1 MPRSTVELTGAWELA
16 AIDFCPMTHETA
28 DNHWD
33 VVVVGAG
40 PAGASAARVAAD
52 HGARV
57 LLLDKARFPRYKTC
71 GGGLIGV
78 SRNYL
83 APGVSYDFDRR
94 ISAVGFSRHMGRITR
109 RSGPDAAL
117 VMVQR
122 ETFDQQNVDAAVA
135 AGAEFRDGVNV
146 RSISEADSLV
156 TLTSDKGTFTAAVV
170 VGADGSGGRIGRYVG
185 VEIEQADLGLEA
197 EIPMPKGEHWRNT
210 ALLDWGPR
218 PGTYAWVFPK
228 KDALTVGV
236 IEAKGNAPHTREYL
250 NQWLSRLGMA
260 TTPPLHESGHLTQW
274 RKVGTP
280 SYRGHVLVAGETAG
294 LLEPWT
300 REGISFALRSGTWA
314 GTAAAAAAAGDG
326 AALADYSVQITRE
339 LEPEISAGSS
349 LLRFFEKRSALVHL
363 VTAHSRLGAN
373 YFFRFC
379 NGETSLARAFRH
391 GLLRR
396 AVALLSRG

>member
-94 ISAVGFSRHMGRITR
+94 IGAVGFSRHMGRITR

-122 ETFDQQNVDAAVA
+122 ETFDQQNVDAAIA
-135 AGAEFRDGVNV
+135 AGA
-146 RSISEADSLV
+146 
-156 TLTSDKGTFTAAVV
+156 
-170 VGADGSGGRIGRYVG
+170 
-185 VEIEQADLGLEA
+185 
-197 EIPMPKGEHWRNT
+197 
-210 ALLDWGPR
+210 
-218 PGTYAWVFPK
+218 
-228 KDALTVGV
+228 
-236 IEAKGNAPHTREYL
+236 
-250 NQWLSRLGMA
+250 
-260 TTPPLHESGHLTQW
+260 
-274 RKVGTP
+274 
-280 SYRGHVLVAGETAG
+280 
-294 LLEPWT
+294 
-300 REGISFALRSGTWA
+300 
-314 GTAAAAAAAGDG
+314 
-326 AALADYSVQITRE
+326 
-339 LEPEISAGSS
+339 
-349 LLRFFEKRSALVHL
+349 
-363 VTAHSRLGAN
+363 
-373 YFFRFC
+373 
-379 NGETSLARAFRH
+379 
-391 GLLRR
+391 
-396 AVALLSRG
+396 

>member
-1 MPRSTVELTGAWELA
+1 MPRSTVELTEAWEHA

-52 HGARV
+52 RGARV

-83 APGVSYDFDRR
+83 APGVVYDFDRR
-94 ISAVGFSRHMGRITR
+94 IGAVGFSRHMGRITR

-122 ETFDQQNVDAAVA
+122 ETFDQQNVDAAIA

-146 RSISEADSLV
+146 RSISETDSLV
-156 TLTSDKGTFTAAVV
+156 TLTSDKGTFTATVV

-185 VEIEQADLGLEA
+185 VEIEHADLGLEA
-197 EIPMPKGEHWRNT
+197 EIPMPKGEHWRST

-228 KDALTVGV
+228 KDSLTVGV

-250 NQWLSRLGMA
+250 NQWLSRLGMT

-274 RKVGTP
+274 RRVGTP
-280 SYRGHVLVAGETAG
+280 SYRGRVLVAGETAG

-314 GTAAAAAAAGDG
+314 GAAAAAAAAGDS
-326 AALADYSVQITRE
+326 AALAGYSAQITRE

-349 LLRFFEKRSALVHL
+349 LLRFFEKRSALVHF

-379 NGETSLARAFRH
+379 NGETNLARAFRH
-391 GLLRR
+391 GSLRR
-396 AVALLSRG
+396 AVALLSR

>member
-1 MPRSTVELTGAWELA
+1 
-16 AIDFCPMTHETA
+16 MTHETS

-40 PAGASAARVAAD
+40 PAGASAARVAAEN
-52 HGARV
+52 GARV

-71 GGGLIGV
+71 GGGLIGT
-78 SRNYL
+78 SRNYF
-83 APGVSYDFDRR
+83 APGVTYDVDRR
-94 ISAVGFSRHMGRITR
+94 INAVGFSRNMGRITR
-109 RSGPDAAL
+109 RFGPDASLA
-117 VMVQR
+117 MVQR
-122 ETFDQQNVDAAVA
+122 ETFDQQNVDAAKA

-146 RSISEADSLV
+146 RAVSENNGIV
-156 TLTSDKGTFTAAVV
+156 TLTTDKDTFTARVV

-197 EIPMPKGEHWRNT
+197 EIPMPTGEQWRTT

-228 KDALTVGV
+228 KDSLTVGV

-250 NQWLSRLGMA
+250 DQWLSRLGMA
-260 TTPPLHESGHLTQW
+260 NTPPLHDSGHLTQW
-274 RKVGTP
+274 RRVGTP
-280 SYRGHVLVAGETAG
+280 SARGHVIVAGETAG

-314 GTAAAAAAAGDG
+314 GAAAAAFIGGDET
-326 AALADYSVQITRE
+326 ALSGYSAQITRE
-339 LEPEISAGSS
+339 LEPEISAGSAF
-349 LLRFFEKRSALVHL
+349 LRFFEKRSALVQL
-363 VTAHSRLGAN
+363 FTAHSRFGAN

-379 NGETSLARAFRH
+379 NGETNLARAFRH
-391 GLLRR
+391 SSVRR
-396 AVALLSRG
+396 AVAMLSR